1 MPKKICRGK
10 NCKNLVPMNG
20 KYCPQCAKVAAMDK
34 QEKNKH
40 YDQNVREPKLVNF
53 YHSKEWQ
60 KVRQAALLRD
70 YHLCQECLKHNVIK
84 SAEIVHHIIE
94 IKDDWSK
101 RLQIDNCQSVCKSCH
116 NKLHI

>member
-20 KYCPQCAKVAAMDK
+20 KYCPECAKGVAIEK
-34 QEKNKH
+34 QEKNKR
-40 YDQNVREPKLVNF
+40 YDHKVRDPKLVKF
-53 YHSKEWQ
+53 YHSSEWQ
-60 KVRQAALLRD
+60 RIRNAALIRD
-70 YHLCQECLKHNVIK
+70 NRLCQECLEHNVIK

-101 RLQIDNCQSVCKSCH
+101 RLQLDNCESVCKSCH

>member
-10 NCKNLVPMNG
+10 NCENLIPMNG
-20 KYCPQCAKVAAMDK
+20 KYCPQCAKVATMDK
-34 QEKNKH
+34 QEKNKR
-40 YDQNVREPKLVNF
+40 YDLKVRDPKLVKF
-53 YHSKEWQ
+53 YHSSEWNWI
-60 KVRQAALLRD
+60 RSAALVRD
-70 YHLCQECLKHNVIK
+70 NHLCQECLKQNIIQ